1 VRSPPES
8 EEGSPGQATTWRS
21 IETPTRKLPQDLTS
35 QVLDLVHRLVEPV
48 LRLNALD
55 RSLALGAQ
63 AFGALIPLLI
73 LLEAVEPG
81 DADTAD
87 ELIARFDLHG
97 STADVVREAFQVTGQ
112 ETSATAL
119 SVFLLVVSVLS
130 FTRRLQRLYE
140 DTWGFPQRGIRGTGW
155 GLAWIGVFAVYAVL
169 HPALD
174 GLVDG
179 AASMVASIG
188 GAFAIGL
195 LTPYVL
201 LGRRLP
207 WRRLVFQAGVTAA
220 GLTALAIWSA
230 IYMPRAIASSAA
242 AYGAIGIA
250 FALLTWLW
258 GLGIV
263 LVAAAILGS
272 PQMRWRPS
280 GSPAAGEGIVGD
292 AR

>member
-1 VRSPPES
+1 LP
-8 EEGSPGQATTWRS
+8 S
-21 IETPTRKLPQDLTS
+21 IESPVRKLPQDLTT
-35 QVLDLVHRLVEPV
+35 QVLDFVNRLVEPV

-63 AFGALIPLLI
+63 AFGALIPLMI
-73 LLEAVEPG
+73 LLEAFEPG
-81 DADTAD
+81 DTGIAD

-97 STADVVREAFQVTGQ
+97 ATADAVTEAFQVTGGQ
-112 ETSATAL
+112 TSATAL
-119 SVFLLVVSVLS
+119 SVFVLIVSVLS

-140 DTWGFPQRGIRGTGW
+140 DTWGFEQRGIRGTGW
-155 GLAWIGVFAVYAVL
+155 GLAWIGVFAVYAIL

-174 GLVDG
+174 ELVNG
-179 AASMVASIG
+179 TASIVATIG
-188 GAFAIGL
+188 GAFLLGL
-195 LTPYVL
+195 LTPYLL
-201 LGRRLP
+201 LGRRLA
-207 WRRLVFQAGVTAA
+207 WRRLVFQAGLTAA
-220 GLTALAIWSA
+220 GLTGLGIWSA
-230 IYMPRAIASSAA
+230 IYMPRAIESSAS

-272 PQMRWRPS
+272 PQMRWRSS
-280 GSPAAGEGIVGD
+280 GSPAAGEGIVAD

>member
-1 VRSPPES
+1 LP
-8 EEGSPGQATTWRS
+8 S
-21 IETPTRKLPQDLTS
+21 IETPVRKLPQDLTT
-35 QVLDLVHRLVEPV
+35 QVLDLVSRLVEPV
-48 LRLNALD
+48 LRLNAID

-63 AFGALIPLLI
+63 AFGALIPLMI

-81 DADTAD
+81 DAGIAD

-97 STADVVREAFQVTGQ
+97 AAADAVKDAFQVTGQ
-112 ETSATAL
+112 QTTTTAL
-119 SVFLLVVSVLS
+119 SVLVLVVSVLS

-140 DTWGFPQRGIRGTGW
+140 DTWGFEQRGLKATGW
-155 GLAWIGVFAVYAVL
+155 GLTWIGLFVVYASL

-174 GLVDG
+174 SLLDD
-179 AASMVASIG
+179 ALSIIASIG
-188 GAFAIGL
+188 GAFLIGL

-207 WRRLVFQAGVTAA
+207 WRRLVFQAGLTAA
-220 GLTALAIWSA
+220 GLTALGTWSA
-230 IYMPRAIASSAA
+230 IYMPTAIESSAS

-263 LVAAAILGS
+263 LVGAAIYGS
-272 PQMRWRPS
+272 PQMQWKPS
-280 GSPAAGEGIVGD
+280 GSPAAGEGIVVD